1 MGSCRQRNEEFLLQ
15 QIDYQAKVVELDAY
29 TMMVPFLRLFTALL
43 VLNGLVSC
51 AQLGNQSIT
60 GDSAP
65 AGNEVSNKEIS
76 LIQQQL
82 EPRLLPDDPKYV
94 RVRQA
99 CFFCVT
105 HPEDGSMVPV
115 GMLNADA
122 YIILREVDGEWMEVQ
137 LTSGQFGSV
146 LGTNIREITPEEDT
160 SKEYLE
166 PQPDLAPLSLPQVDA
181 SPHETTLLGS

>member
-1 MGSCRQRNEEFLLQ
+1 
-15 QIDYQAKVVELDAY
+15 
-29 TMMVPFLRLFTALL
+29 
-43 VLNGLVSC
+43 
-51 AQLGNQSIT
+51 
-60 GDSAP
+60 
-65 AGNEVSNKEIS
+65 
-76 LIQQQL
+76 
-82 EPRLLPDDPKYV
+82 
-94 RVRQA
+94 
-99 CFFCVT
+99 
-105 HPEDGSMVPV
+105 MVPV

-181 SPHETTLLGS
+181 SPLETTLLGS